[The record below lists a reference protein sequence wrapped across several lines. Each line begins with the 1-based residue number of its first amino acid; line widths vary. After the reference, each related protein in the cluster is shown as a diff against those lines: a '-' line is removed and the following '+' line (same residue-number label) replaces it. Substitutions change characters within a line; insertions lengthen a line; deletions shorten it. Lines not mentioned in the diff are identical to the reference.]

1 MGKGSPKSCELLSL
15 LSQPHSTTN
24 TRCCDVRQR
33 YLFSAHLFIYLYG
46 FKAYF
51 QHLFFP
57 PYSLYK
63 ETRQKLQKNRSPQIH
78 RYPQKTEKG
87 NAKPSARLTVSS
99 HSLTPTTRAHGS
111 TQKTSCN
118 P

>member
-51 QHLFFP
+51 QHLFSP
-57 PYSLYK
+57 PIPYTKRQDKSCKRTEVLRFTDIHK
-63 ETRQKLQKNRSPQIH
+63 RQKKVMP
-78 RYPQKTEKG
+78 
-87 NAKPSARLTVSS
+87 
-99 HSLTPTTRAHGS
+99 
-111 TQKTSCN
+111 N
-118 P
+118 PLLD